1 MRETVALL
9 RQAEDQAI
17 ARTPIIIGGGT
28 LTEQV
33 SRYVGAVPATAG
45 YQAGRLRV
53 GANGQAKI
61 LRGLGRPA
69 AGSL

>member
-33 SRYVGAVPATAG
+33 SRYVGADYWVRNAMDGVRLCQRLLAT
-45 YQAGRLRV
+45 
-53 GANGQAKI
+53 
-61 LRGLGRPA
+61 RPA
-69 AGSL
+69 A